1 MKKLL
6 LVLGLTLA
14 LNVNAESW
22 VMPNEGGGEIT
33 LTDKQCTADN
43 GAYPSLKK
51 AYSWTNKIYF
61 EGCWM
66 VQDGN
71 IHVIWVFSD
80 GTRERRVY
88 PPSSFTKKGAS
99 NGYKY

>member
-6 LVLGLTLA
+6 LILGLTLA

-33 LTDKQCTADN
+33 LTDRQCTIDN

-61 EGCWM
+61 EGCWT
-66 VQDGN
+66 VLDGN
-71 IHVIWVFSD
+71 VHVIWLLPSGNRSRNVYNINSF
-80 GTRERRVY
+80 TRRV
-88 PPSSFTKKGAS
+88 
-99 NGYKY
+99 

>member
-6 LVLGLTLA
+6 FVLGLVLA
-14 LNVNAESW
+14 LNAKAESW

-43 GAYPSLKK
+43 GAYPGLKK

-61 EGCWM
+61 EGCWT
-66 VQDGN
+66 VLDGN
-71 IHVIWVFSD
+71 VHVIWLLPS
-80 GTRERRVY
+80 GNRARNVY
-88 PPSSFTKKGAS
+88 NINSFTRRI
-99 NGYKY
+99 